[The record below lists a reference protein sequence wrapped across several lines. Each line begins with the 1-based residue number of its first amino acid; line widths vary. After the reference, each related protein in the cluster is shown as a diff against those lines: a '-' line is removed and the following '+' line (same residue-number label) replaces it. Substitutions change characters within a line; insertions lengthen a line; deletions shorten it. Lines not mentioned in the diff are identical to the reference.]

1 MLQIHEIAGSS
12 DLPCVSRYI
21 HAALNN
27 HTPLQAVQWLVN
39 RYGAQG
45 SQRFLSLALR
55 HPICDFALV
64 QLINYH
70 WEELVL
76 WHRADLKMRP
86 ILSPIGKALLPMYSD
101 PLPMRNDPLVRL
113 PCDSVPRRVFRI
125 PPREGDEH
133 AERAGPEALASYI
146 LSKYVVSEK
155 VLSYG
160 IRHAVYTNQADWAR
174 SFIGSGGNP
183 FDKGGLALEIA
194 MRRGDLDMVRDLVET
209 HIATKGCRRKIQTDS
224 AVITDEI
231 KALILKFAT
240 REILDYFVKER
251 KVKLSLGSILAL

>member
-1 MLQIHEIAGSS
+1 MLQIHELAGSS

-21 HAALNN
+21 YAALSD

-39 RYGAQG
+39 RYGEQG
-45 SQRFLSLALR
+45 PLRFLSLALR
-55 HPICDFALV
+55 HPVCDVGLMRI
-64 QLINYH
+64 INYH
-70 WEELVL
+70 WEEMVL
-76 WHRADLKMRP
+76 WHRADLKMSP
-86 ILSPIGKALLPMYSD
+86 ILSPIGKALLPMYSH
-101 PLPMRNDPLVRL
+101 PLPMRNDPLGRL

-125 PPREGDEH
+125 PPREEDEH
-133 AERAGPEALASYI
+133 AERTGLWVLASYI
-146 LSKYVVSEK
+146 LSRYTVSEK

-160 IRHAVYTNQADWAR
+160 VRHAVYTDQANLAEVL
-174 SFIGSGGNP
+174 IEYGGNP

-194 MRRGDLDMVRDLVET
+194 MRRGDLDMVRVLVET
-209 HIATKGCRRKIQTDS
+209 HVATKGCRGRTETNL

>member
-1 MLQIHEIAGSS
+1 LLQIHELAGSS

-27 HTPLQAVQWLVN
+27 HTPLQAIQWLVN

-55 HPICDFALV
+55 HPICDFTLV

-76 WHRADLKMRP
+76 WHRADLELRP
-86 ILSPIGKALLPMYSD
+86 ILSSFGKALLPMYSD
-101 PLPMRNDPLVRL
+101 PLSMRNYPLRRL
-113 PCDSVPRRVFRI
+113 PCVSVPRRVFRI
-125 PPREGDEH
+125 PPKEEDEH
-133 AERAGPEALASYI
+133 AERDGLWDLATYI
-146 LSKYVVSEK
+146 LTRYTVSDK

-160 IRHAVYTNQADWAR
+160 VRHAVYTDQANLAEVL
-174 SFIGSGGNP
+174 IEHGGNP

-194 MRRGDLDMVRDLVET
+194 MRRGDLDMIRILVET
-209 HIATKGCRRKIQTDS
+209 QMGLGALAETL
-224 AVITDEI
+224 ITDEI
-231 KALILKFAT
+231 KALISKFAT

>member
-1 MLQIHEIAGSS
+1 MRI
-12 DLPCVSRYI
+12 
-21 HAALNN
+21 
-27 HTPLQAVQWLVN
+27 
-39 RYGAQG
+39 
-45 SQRFLSLALR
+45 
-55 HPICDFALV
+55 
-64 QLINYH
+64 INYH
-70 WEELVL
+70 WQEMVL
-76 WHRADLKMRP
+76 WHKADLKMSP

-101 PLPMRNDPLVRL
+101 PLPTRNDPLGRL
-113 PCDSVPRRVFRI
+113 PCDNVPRRVFRI
-125 PPREGDEH
+125 PPREEDEH
-133 AERAGPEALASYI
+133 AERAGPWALASYI
-146 LSKYVVSEK
+146 LSRYAVSEK

-174 SFIGSGGNP
+174 SLIGYGGNP

-194 MRRGDLDMVRDLVET
+194 MRRGDLNMVRDLVET
-209 HIATKGCRRKIQTDS
+209 HIATKGCRRKVQTNS